1 MVFVTLGL
9 DGLISIILPLP
20 SVCGIISSSNLT
32 PIHGVLVADP
42 ILLRRVPS
50 ANRLRTLLGCHVRDL
65 TLVLAPDDPVE
76 DPAPEVNELTSD
88 PGPLAKPIS

>member
-1 MVFVTLGL
+1 MLFVTLGL
-9 DGLISIILPLP
+9 DGLVSIILPLP

-32 PIHGVLVADP
+32 PTPGVLVTDP

-50 ANRLRTLLGCHVRDL
+50 ANRLGTPLGCNVTDL
-65 TLVLAPDDPVE
+65 ILVPVPDDPVE

-88 PGPLAKPIS
+88 PGPAAKPIS

>member
-1 MVFVTLGL
+1 MTLGL
-9 DGLISIILPLP
+9 DGLSSDILPLP
-20 SVCGIISSSNLT
+20 SVCGIMSCSNLT
-32 PIHGVLVADP
+32 PTPGVLVADP
-42 ILLRRVPS
+42 ILLRRAPS
-50 ANRLRTLLGCHVRDL
+50 ANRLGTLLGGNVKDL